1 MKNND
6 DQGEDEDDDAGA
18 DADFLFGLIR
28 SHTIN

>member
-18 DADFLFGLIR
+18 DADFFVWFDSK
-28 SHTIN
+28 SHN